1 MDMEKSGITPAEEF
15 LELLYAVLPRDEVLP
30 LHEPNFEGNEAKYV
44 NDCVSSGWV
53 SSIGKYVDQFELQL
67 AEYTGASSVVLVV
80 NGTAALQIAL
90 TLSGVKH
97 NEEVIVPALSFV
109 ATANAVSHVGAIPN
123 FVDVSKDTLGM
134 CPVKLRNYLK
144 NCTEKTPLGRRNK
157 NTKRK
162 VSAIVPMH
170 TFGNAVEINKIC
182 EIGLEFGIPIVEDA
196 AEALGSFFENQHLG
210 TFGQVGVLSF
220 NGNKIITTGGGG
232 ALLFKNTDLGAYAK
246 HLTTTAKVPHPWNF
260 FHDQVGWNYRMPNI
274 NAALGCAQLEAIEE
288 KLKKKRILAQKYKE
302 AFKGSKNF
310 QFFDS
315 KLPSSPNNWLNAAML
330 TNPCKVVKENVIKTS
345 ISNGLGVRPAWNL
358 LNSLPMYS
366 SCPSDNLDVSEQLF
380 DSIINIPSSSQL
392 IDFE

>member
-1 MDMEKSGITPAEEF
+1 MTPAEEF
-15 LELLYAVLPRDEVLP
+15 LDLLYAVLPRDEVLP
-30 LHEPNFEGNEAKYV
+30 LHEPNLEGNEGKYV

-53 SSIGKYVDQFELQL
+53 SSIGKYVDQFESQL

-80 NGTAALQIAL
+80 NGTVALQIAL
-90 TLSGVKH
+90 TLAGVKH
-97 NEEVIVPALSFV
+97 NEEVIVPAMSFV

-134 CPVKLRNYLK
+134 CPLKLLDYLK

-182 EIGLEFGIPIVEDA
+182 EIGLEFDIPIVEDA
-196 AEALGSFFENQHLG
+196 AEALGSFFENEHLG
-210 TFGQVGVLSF
+210 TFGKAGVLSF

-232 ALLFKNTDLGAYAK
+232 ALLFKDADLGAYAK

-315 KLPSSPNNWLNAAML
+315 NLHSSPNNWLNAAML

-345 ISNGLGVRPAWNL
+345 ISNGLGVRPAWSL

-392 IDFE
+392 VDFE